1 MKPIYEII
9 EIENS
14 GSVLKKTD
22 SSGQTWFIPMDPAN
36 SDYQAYLADEATT
49 K

>member
-1 MKPIYEII
+1 MKIIYEII

-22 SSGQTWFIPMDPAN
+22 LSGQDWFIPIDPTN
-36 SDYQAYLADEATT
+36 SDYQAYLKSLEDKA
-49 K
+49 

>member
-22 SSGQTWFIPMDPAN
+22 SSGQAWFIPMDPAN